1 MSNLAIPF
9 NVSLLVLDE
18 NMLKGLKPV
27 RTNDVFAG
35 MTKNFHEDGLFSQS
49 IFGRVG
55 DEARSRRFSYIDI
68 KIPIFHPIMFETFT
82 KIKRLYGEILQ
93 GKTYAVFD
101 KSLGDFVKS
110 NQLDGQTGFNF
121 FVSHWKNIKYPDRK
135 SDSREL
141 NIQLIEKYKNKAF
154 IDKIVVMPAG
164 LRDYEITADGR
175 ESEDEVNNLYRKIL
189 SISNSIS
196 LQTFSYSPE
205 LLDSSRNALQ
215 HNFNALYELLKSS
228 VEGKKKLYMGKWAT
242 RAVFN
247 GTRNVITTSNIP
259 VNKLGSQGNPGFNDT
274 IIGLY
279 QYMKATLPVTK
290 YQIKTGFLS
299 TVFTGPSVPANLV
312 DKKTLKRVQHMAKPK
327 NYDLWMSDEGLDK
340 IISMYGE
347 ESIRHKALEVEGYY
361 MGLIYKDKGYFK
373 VFSDIDEM
381 PEAYDRSKVT
391 PLTFTELMYLAVYP
405 FYKRYPAFV
414 TRYPV
419 TGFGSIYPSTL
430 HLKTTVKTEEL
441 RPLSDSWEIDDNLP
455 VAWQYP
461 TKGSFFNSVSPAP
474 SHLETLN
481 ADFKVHVTYQ

>member
-18 NMLKGLKPV
+18 NMLRGLKPV
-27 RTNDVFAG
+27 RTNDVFSG

-68 KIPIFHPIMFETFT
+68 KIPIFHPIMFETLT

-101 KSLGDFVKS
+101 KAVGDFVKS

-121 FVSHWKNIKYPDRK
+121 FVKHWKDIKYPARK

-141 NIQLIEKYKNKAF
+141 NIQLIEKYKNKSF

-196 LQTFSYSPE
+196 LQSFNYSPE

-215 HNFNALYELLKSS
+215 HNFNTLYELLKSS

-247 GTRNVITTSNIP
+247 GTRNVITTSNLTI
-259 VNKLGSQGNPGFNDT
+259 NKLGNGGNPGFNDT

-279 QYMKATLPVTK
+279 QYLKATLPVSK

-299 TVFTGPSVPANLV
+299 TVFTGPNVPASLV
-312 DKKTLKRVQHMAKPK
+312 DKKTLKRVTHVVKPK
-327 NYDLWMSDEGLDK
+327 NFDLWMSDEGLDK

-347 ESIRHKALEVEGYY
+347 ESIRHRALEVEDHYL
-361 MGLIYKDKGYFK
+361 GLIYKDKGYFK
-373 VFSDIDEM
+373 TFSDID
-381 PEAYDRSKVT
+381 
-391 PLTFTELMYLAVYP
+391 
-405 FYKRYPAFV
+405 
-414 TRYPV
+414 
-419 TGFGSIYPSTL
+419 
-430 HLKTTVKTEEL
+430 
-441 RPLSDSWEIDDNLP
+441 
-455 VAWQYP
+455 
-461 TKGSFFNSVSPAP
+461 
-474 SHLETLN
+474 
-481 ADFKVHVTYQ
+481 